1 MSFVIHRYAPAGA
14 LLLSVLMVAPT
25 WAQSVPKSTSG
36 RDEAADNAVSG
47 IQDIIVTARRREESA
62 QTVPVAITALST
74 AALETRSVRTLS
86 DLTSATPGLR
96 FAGEGN
102 ANNASIS
109 LRGLNKIAASST
121 GTPAVVVYFAD
132 VPLPGEGLNL
142 PTFDLANVQV
152 LKGPQ
157 GTLFGRNTI
166 GGAVRVTPE
175 APSTTTLSGYGR
187 VSYGNLDYKAAE
199 GAINIPIIE
208 DKLGLR
214 VAGQVRR
221 RDGFVQTNY
230 GKKLQNVHQDALRGS
245 LVITPIE
252 ALKNVTIVDYFK
264 GRDNGTADMI
274 FRVNPGIFAA
284 FGLDPA
290 YAAQLDAIA
299 AAQLASQRG
308 GKRYVVNSYLGTP
321 GQGAL
326 YSPPL
331 FTRIKTWGVTNTTTL
346 ELGDV
351 TLKNIFGYR
360 TTRLETRGNNDG
372 LPALPGGFVFY
383 KALHSFN
390 NDKQI
395 TDELQ
400 VQGRALDN
408 KLDYILGAFYSDF
421 SPNGLRGNMNA
432 QFNNAFASSSYVHLE
447 TKALFAQVGYDLGD
461 MVEGLKLNAGFR
473 YTWTKQSL
481 CGITVN
487 AVTSLDQFASEGD
500 CKAAAVTGALGR
512 GLIRSK
518 ESKPTWTVGV
528 DYKASDN
535 MLLYVTSRRG
545 YREGGINGPL
555 FNSPAALAN
564 GLNRFQT
571 YKPEIITDVEL
582 GAKTDWRVGDVRGR
596 LNIAA
601 FRQWYKGAVNFINVT
616 GSTIFPGDPSYP
628 DRGSFGFNAA
638 KETISG
644 IEVEGSLSPTPG
656 MVFSAGGTY
665 LKQKVNSVTTVAP
678 FPAVQVTLPSPK
690 YTFNF
695 AADFTPQVKILGG
708 DMTFHFDYYWLDDYQ
723 VQTGQFP
730 GYRLANGRVDLR
742 DIGESGISAGFFV
755 KNVFN
760 NHYLVSPV
768 IALPQF
774 PANVGNA
781 GEPRTYGIEVSYK
794 C

>member
-1 MSFVIHRYAPAGA
+1 MRYFDRYLISAGMIA
-14 LLLSVLMVAPT
+14 LSCGLASPVY
-25 WAQSVPKSTSG
+25 AQANDT
-36 RDEAADNAVSG
+36 AAQAA
-47 IQDIIVTARRREESA
+47 QDGESAFGDIVVTARRREESA
-62 QTVPVAITALST
+62 QTVPVAVTALSS
-74 AALETRSVRTLS
+74 AALETRSVRSLS

-102 ANNASIS
+102 SNVSSIS

-166 GGAVRVTPE
+166 GGAVLVTPE
-175 APSTTTLSGYGR
+175 GPSTTTVSGYGR

-208 DKLGLR
+208 DKIGLR

-221 RDGFVQTNY
+221 RDGFVTTNLGY
-230 GKKLQNVHQDALRGS
+230 KLQNVHQDALRGS
-245 LVITPIE
+245 LVITPTETI
-252 ALKNVTIVDYFK
+252 KNVTIVDWFK
-264 GRDNGTADMI
+264 GRDNGTADMVY
-274 FRVNPGIFAA
+274 RVNPGIFAA
-284 FGLDPA
+284 FGLPPA
-290 YAAQLDAIA
+290 LAASFDAIA
-299 AAQLASQRG
+299 AQQLAAQRG
-308 GKRYVVNSYLGTP
+308 GERYVVDSYIGTP

-346 ELGDV
+346 ELGDA

-360 TTRLETRGNNDG
+360 TNRLETRGNNDG
-372 LPALPGGFVFY
+372 LPALPGGFIFY
-383 KALHSFN
+383 KTLHSFN

-400 VQGRALDN
+400 LQGRVLND

-421 SPNGLRGNMNA
+421 SPNGRRGNANV
-432 QFNNAFASSSYVHLE
+432 QFNSPFASSSYVHLE

-461 MVEGLKLNAGFR
+461 MVEGLKLNAGVR

-487 AVTSLDQFASEGD
+487 GITNIDQFASEGD
-500 CKAAAVTGALGR
+500 CKAAAASGALGR
-512 GLIRSK
+512 GVIRAK
-518 ESKPTWTVGV
+518 EGKPTWTLGL

-535 MLLYVTSRRG
+535 MFLYATSRRG

-601 FRQWYKGAVNFINVT
+601 FRQWYKDVVNYINVT

-665 LKQKVNSVTTVAP
+665 LKQKVTSITTVAP

-690 YTFNF
+690 YTFNI

-723 VQTGQFP
+723 VQTGIFP
-730 GYRLANGRVDLR
+730 GYKLANSRVDLR
-742 DIGESGISAGFFV
+742 DIGDSGISAGFFM

-774 PANVGNA
+774 PANIGNP

-794 C
+794 F

>member
-1 MSFVIHRYAPAGA
+1 MRYMDRQLISAGLLTLSCGLAAP
-14 LLLSVLMVAPT
+14 VN
-25 WAQSVPKSTSG
+25 AQAAATTTQ
-36 RDEAADNAVSG
+36 AADDNANSTFG
-47 IQDIIVTARRREESA
+47 DIVVTARRREESA
-62 QTVPVAITALST
+62 QTVPVAVTALGS
-74 AALETRSVRTLS
+74 AALETRSVRALS

-102 ANNASIS
+102 SNVSSIS

-121 GTPAVVVYFAD
+121 GTPAVVVYFAE

-166 GGAVRVTPE
+166 GGAVLVTPE
-175 APSTTTLSGYGR
+175 APSTTRLGGYGR
-187 VSYGNLDYKAAE
+187 VSYGNLDYKAVE
-199 GAINIPIIE
+199 GAVNVPIIQ
-208 DKLGLR
+208 DKVGLR
-214 VAGQVRR
+214 VAGQLRR
-221 RDGFVQTNY
+221 RDGFVQTNLGY
-230 GKKLQNVHQDALRGS
+230 KLQNVHQDAYRVS
-245 LVITPIE
+245 LVLQPTD
-252 ALKNVTIVDYFK
+252 ALKNVTMFDHFK
-264 GRDNGTADMI
+264 ARDNGTADMV

-299 AAQLASQRG
+299 AAQLASERG
-308 GKRYVVNSYLGTP
+308 GKRYVVNSYVGSP

-331 FTRIKTWGVTNTTTL
+331 FTRIKTWGITNTTTFQL
-346 ELGDV
+346 ADNL

-360 TTRLETRGNNDG
+360 TNRLETRGNNDG
-372 LPALPGGFVFY
+372 LPALPGGFIFY
-383 KALHSFN
+383 KTLHSFN

-395 TDELQ
+395 TNELQ
-400 VQGRALDN
+400 LQGSALDN
-408 KLDYILGAFYSDF
+408 KLTYILGGFYSDF
-421 SPNGLRGNMNA
+421 SPNGRRGNMNA
-432 QFNNAFASSSYVHLE
+432 TFNSAFTSSSYVHLQ
-447 TKALFAQVGYDLGD
+447 TKALFAQAGYDLGS
-461 MVEGLKLNAGFR
+461 VIEGLKLNAGVR

-487 AVTSLDQFASEGD
+487 AVTDIDQFASESD
-500 CKAAAVTGALGR
+500 CKTAANSGALGR
-512 GLIRSK
+512 GIIRSK
-518 ESKPTWTVGV
+518 EHKPTWTLGL
-528 DYKASDN
+528 DYKASDD
-535 MLLYVTSRRG
+535 LFFYVTSRRG

-555 FNSPAALAN
+555 FNSPAAIAN
-564 GLNRFQT
+564 GLERFQT
-571 YKPEIITDVEL
+571 YKPEIITDVEV
-582 GAKTDWRVGDVRGR
+582 GAKTDWRAGDVRGR
-596 LNIAA
+596 FNVAA
-601 FRQWYKGAVNFINVT
+601 FRQWYKGVVNYINVT

-644 IEVEGSLSPTPG
+644 VEVETMLSPTPG
-656 MVFSAGGTY
+656 MLFSGGVTY
-665 LKQKVNSVTTVAP
+665 LKQKVDNVTTVAP

-690 YTFNF
+690 WSFTL

-708 DMTFHFDYYWLDDYQ
+708 DLTYHFDYYWLDNYQ

-730 GYRLANGRVDLR
+730 GYRLANARVDLR
-742 DIGESGISAGFFV
+742 DIANTGLSAGFFV

-774 PANVGNA
+774 PANIGNP
-781 GEPRTYGIEVSYK
+781 GEPCTYGLELSYRF
-794 C
+794 